1 MTQFTYLPAP
11 RWLATAGAV
20 AFLVVLASYWWAR
33 GRAGRPVR
41 LVLVLLR
48 SGVVALV
55 ALALLG
61 PEWVEK
67 LQHQRKARMAV
78 LVDTSKSMNTQD
90 VPSGR
95 LGAGRDWVQRHV
107 LGNKPGNLDVSAFRF
122 DQVIAPLANLNAAS
136 PTGSVTALV
145 GALENLLAAPAED
158 PLTSLVLVSDGIET
172 SPKVPEAIARQYRR
186 KGIPIH
192 TVLTG
197 TTNEMKDVVIENV
210 QVKRAVPNESP
221 TRVTL
226 AVRSTGFANQTVA
239 VQIRRERDVL
249 AGKSIQLT
257 GTTQTVE
264 LDFTPRQRG
273 FQIYEVTVTPLKDE
287 WLASNNRRQFGLEVT
302 DPTIK
307 VLYMEGT
314 PQQNNSPQPEW
325 KYLKDALQSDKDI
338 KVTTLYRQLGNNGQ
352 YLNTVDADPETG
364 DRIFPVE
371 HPTKGFPRTL
381 SGLLEYDVVIHS
393 DIKIASFSA
402 DQLANLA
409 KLVEQYG
416 GGFVMIG
423 GNSAFGKGG
432 YHRTI
437 LDRIIPVAMESSDD
451 SDTRPIQ
458 LKVPAAAWT
467 HPLIAFSDDRTETRK
482 IWGSKFPTLYGM
494 NRVERA
500 KPGATVLAQEDGG
513 EGNVLIAVQ
522 DVGKGRS
529 MAFTSDTT
537 RSWGR
542 EFETTWGEPLTGGT
556 RATEYNSDNRY
567 YRQFWVNA
575 IRWLA
580 AGKASKTNQ
589 AVTLELAQGYA
600 APGDAVNATIKVR
613 NPQEQE
619 LATAN
624 VILKVGNVPGTNGI
638 IHARYDDASKCYQ
651 ATVRVPDVGSH
662 VITALATDAGTPLG
676 EDHQL
681 LVGEM
686 TDRETSD
693 LRARPDQMAS
703 IARAAGG
710 QAFTATSTP
719 KDLTAVF
726 ANLPP
731 NTVEYRRTPMW
742 DKAWWLGSV
751 LGLLTL
757 EWSLRRW
764 RGLA

>member
-1 MTQFTYLPAP
+1 MTQFTYLPDL

-20 AFLVVLASYWWAR
+20 AFLLVLASYWWAR

-41 LVLVLLR
+41 LLLVLLR
-48 SGVVALV
+48 SAVVALIG
-55 ALALLG
+55 LALLG

-67 LQHQRKARMAV
+67 LQHRQKARMAV
-78 LVDTSKSMNTQD
+78 LLDTSKSMNTQD
-90 VPSGR
+90 VPGGR
-95 LGAGRDWVQRHV
+95 LAAGRDWLQRNV
-107 LGNKPGNLDVSAFRF
+107 LGNKPANLDVSAFRF

-145 GALENLLAAPAED
+145 GALENLLAAPAEH

-172 SPKVPEAIARQYRR
+172 SPKLPEAIARQYRR

-197 TTNEMKDVVIENV
+197 TTNDMKDVVISNV

-226 AVRSTGFANQTVA
+226 ALRSTGFATQTVS
-239 VQIRRERDVL
+239 VQIRRDRDVL
-249 AGKSIQLT
+249 SAKSIQLN
-257 GTTQTVE
+257 GATQTVE

-287 WLASNNRRQFGLEVT
+287 WLASNNRRLFGLEVT

-381 SGLLEYDVVIHS
+381 SRLLEYDVVIHS

-451 SDTRPIQ
+451 SETRPIQ

-500 KPGATVLAQEDGG
+500 KPGATVLAREDGG
-513 EGNVLIAVQ
+513 DGNVLIAVQ
-522 DVGKGRS
+522 DVGKGRA

-542 EFETTWGEPLTGGT
+542 EFETIWGEPLTGNT
-556 RATEYNSDNRY
+556 RATEYNSDSRY
-567 YRQFWVNA
+567 YRQFWVNVVH
-575 IRWLA
+575 WLA
-580 AGKASKTNQ
+580 AGKAGKTNQ

-600 APGDAVNATIKVR
+600 APGEAVKATIKVR

-619 LATAN
+619 LATAD
-624 VILKVGNVPGTNGI
+624 VILKLGKIAGTTGVVR
-638 IHARYDDASKCYQ
+638 ARYDNISRAYV
-651 ATVRVPDVGSH
+651 ATVRVPAADSH
-662 VITALATDAGTPLG
+662 VITAVATQSGEALG

-681 LVGEM
+681 LVGEI
-686 TDRETSD
+686 TDRETED
-693 LRARPDQMAS
+693 LRARPDLMSS
-703 IARAAGG
+703 IAHTAGG
-710 QAFTATSTP
+710 QSFTVAGAP
-719 KDLTAVF
+719 KDHSALF

-731 NTVEYRRTPMW
+731 SLVEFRRTALW
-742 DKAWWLGSV
+742 DKAWWLGTV
-751 LGLLTL
+751 LGLLSL